1 MDDLRFLRPTAEP
14 GTAEGGGINLVS
26 AVCSCCCCWIGV
38 DVDVKLE
45 LLIPDV
51 CTKSMGRLMGPS
63 ELGWL
68 CNNFNKK
75 NCIRK
80 IYLEK
85 QKVF

>member
-14 GTAEGGGINLVS
+14 GTAEGGGINLAS
-26 AVCSCCCCWIGV
+26 AVCICCWIGV

-68 CNNFNKK
+68 CNKNKK
-75 NCIRK
+75 NCNK
-80 IYLEK
+80 NLLYLENGGL
-85 QKVF
+85 F